1 MKKKWLIIA
10 AAVMVAVLLSACGTD
25 VRKLEG
31 KWGLKGD
38 THKVFAIYPTDEKTG
53 TLVYFAHSF
62 DYTVKG
68 NKFEVSTTGW
78 GGMYTFEIPFKKSGK
93 NLKLTFSE
101 EAGFYSLKGEYTFV
115 KLD

>member
-10 AAVMVAVLLSACGTD
+10 VAVTVAVLLSAFGTN

-38 THKVFAIYPTDEKTG
+38 THKTFAIYPTDEKTG
-53 TLVYFAHSF
+53 MLFYYAHSF
-62 DYTVKG
+62 DYTVNG

-78 GGMYTFEIPFKKSGK
+78 GGKYTFEIPFKLSGE